1 MAQNYDVNYEDERFT
16 NVEADKEAALSD
28 LEQTYNG
35 MIGESDKYYQAQID
49 ASKQWAD
56 TQSQLQQEQTDFT
69 IEQVEQQK
77 AQAQKDYT
85 KEQSGAYVD
94 WRKQSNQYGTEAEK
108 MASSG
113 LANTGYSESSQVS
126 MYNTYQNRVATAR
139 EVYNQAVL
147 NYDNA
152 IKDARLQNNAALAE
166 IAYQALQQQLDL
178 SLQGFQYKN
187 QLMLDQANK
196 KLEVDQTYYNRYQ
209 DVLAQLNRENEFAEQ
224 VRQYN
229 KNYELQTKEYEESV
243 RQFNE
248 NIQLQRQ
255 RLDEEFRQFNDSY
268 ELQKAQYKEGIRQFN
283 EEIERLKNKDEKEY
297 KLQIESLQL
306 EKNKLQ
312 ESQRQ
317 WEEEMAFERQKYQ
330 DQKDMLNS
338 SKSSSNSSKSIK
350 SSKKTDPTKDKNDSY
365 TQSTLDSKSVNDL
378 DIGPVNDEYLADLY
392 IEGGITIDEKGR
404 VEKTEKFDTAKA
416 IVDSSAKTKIELPT
430 NYLTPENLA
439 KKTTTKTTKQKTAEN
454 YKKLL
459 DRYKGTIREE

>member
-16 NVEADKEAALSD
+16 NVEADKQAALSD
-28 LEQTYNG
+28 LEQTYPG
-35 MIGESDKYYQAQID
+35 MIDESDKHYQAQID

-187 QLMLDQANK
+187 QLLLEQANK

-209 DVLAQLNRENEFAEQ
+209 DVLAQINRENEFAEQ
-224 VRQYN
+224 IRQYN
-229 KNYELQTKEYEESV
+229 QNYAQQVKEHEESV

-248 NIQLQRQ
+248 SIQLQRKQ
-255 RLDEEFRQFNDSY
+255 LDEEIRQFNESY
-268 ELQKAQYKEGIRQFN
+268 DLQKKQYEEGIRQFN
-283 EEIERLKNKDEKEY
+283 EEIARLKKKDDNES
-297 KLQIESLQL
+297 KLAIQSLQL

-317 WEEEMAFERQKYQ
+317 WEEEMAFQKQQYN
-330 DQKDMLNS
+330 DEKKRLDENKTKS
-338 SKSSSNSSKSIK
+338 SKSTNNSNKTYE
-350 SSKKTDPTKDKNDSY
+350 SKKNTEPTEPEYTDNRTDLGLGPISDSELANMLYNGTISSTVKGNKITYEWVDKKKHVGQKA
-365 TQSTLDSKSVNDL
+365 QS
-378 DIGPVNDEYLADLY
+378 
-392 IEGGITIDEKGR
+392 
-404 VEKTEKFDTAKA
+404 
-416 IVDSSAKTKIELPT
+416 
-430 NYLTPENLA
+430 
-439 KKTTTKTTKQKTAEN
+439 
-454 YKKLL
+454 LL
-459 DRYKGTIREE
+459 DKYTSLRF